1 LDNESD
7 INKKAHVIGLLVK
20 LVFAQEQQ
28 IQGGCKKLVLIASD

>member
-28 IQGGCKKLVLIASD
+28 IQGGVQEVGVDRK